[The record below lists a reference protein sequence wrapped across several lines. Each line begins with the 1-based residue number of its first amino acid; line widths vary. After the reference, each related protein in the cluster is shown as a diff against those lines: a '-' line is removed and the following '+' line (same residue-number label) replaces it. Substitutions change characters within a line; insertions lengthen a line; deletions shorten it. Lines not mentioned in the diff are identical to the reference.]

1 MISIDV
7 FPGSPP
13 LSFWRKC
20 SCCCP
25 HLIAKNFGGR
35 LGGIFAA
42 FPAVYLAAV
51 IGLSMDYKG
60 SDLLLVSEQL
70 SKGAFV
76 GMLADICCALAA
88 SYMILR
94 YGWKK
99 RPGLYP
105 LPLDHNCPD
114 NLRHLVWVL
123 RSKRKIGKHLELKK

>member
-7 FPGSPP
+7 FQVLLRFLFGGNAVVAAA
-13 LSFWRKC
+13 
-20 SCCCP
+20 
-25 HLIAKNFGGR
+25 LIAKNFGGR
-35 LGGIFAA
+35 LAGIFAA

-51 IGLSMDYKG
+51 IGLSRDYKG

-76 GMLADICCALAA
+76 GMLADICCAIAA

-99 RPGLYP
+99 GLVYTLFLWIIIAP
-105 LPLDHNCPD
+105 TIY
-114 NLRHLVWVL
+114 VTWF
-123 RSKRKIGKHLELKK
+123 GF